1 MTDPAPHAT
10 RRTRTIRTATVDQ
23 PGSSTGPAAKGVTT
37 PPPETDSPR
46 AVQEPATGPAVPDGA
61 PDRTAR
67 TLLRRLPR
75 YQQIAEDVRAQI
87 SSGELAPGST
97 LPSETQMIDHYQ
109 VSRITVR
116 HAVAALRAAGLVD
129 TAHGRATTV
138 RVRPGEQD
146 AVTFDT
152 AVTRRGNTWTVWDA
166 HGWTD
171 AEPPARYR
179 SHAGPDAEALAL
191 NPAEPVFV
199 VERLLRGPVGATLAH
214 RMVVPFATVD
224 ATPALTDPFTAPGQ
238 LYAALT
244 AAGRTLHWADTTR
257 ATMPTP
263 DDIATLDLPDGVPLL
278 THTRTTLD
286 ADDRPLALEQTRLPA
301 DRITMTA
308 RQQPQPV
315 RTTRRS
321 H

>member
-1 MTDPAPHAT
+1 VTAPL
-10 RRTRTIRTATVDQ
+10 
-23 PGSSTGPAAKGVTT
+23 PGTG
-37 PPPETDSPR
+37 SPR
-46 AVQEPATGPAVPDGA
+46 AVQEPATGPAVSDTA

-67 TLLRRLPR
+67 ALLRRLPR
-75 YQQIAEDVRAQI
+75 YQQIAEDLRAQI
-87 SSGELAPGST
+87 TSGELAPGST
-97 LPSETQMIDHYQ
+97 LPSETQMIDRYQ

-138 RVRPGEQD
+138 RARPGEQD

-152 AVTRRGNTWTVWDA
+152 AVTRKGNTWTGWDA
-166 HGWTD
+166 RGWTD

-179 SHAGPDAEALAL
+179 THAGPDAQALAL

-199 VERLLRGPVGATLAH
+199 VERLLRGPAGVTLAH

-238 LYAALT
+238 LYATLT
-244 AAGRTLHWADTTR
+244 AAGHTLHWADTTR

-278 THTRTTLD
+278 THTRTTLGAND
-286 ADDRPLALEQTRLPA
+286 QPLLLEQTRLPA
-301 DRITMTA
+301 DRVTITT
-308 RQQPQPV
+308 RQQPQPI
-315 RTTRRS
+315 RATRRTQ
-321 H
+321 